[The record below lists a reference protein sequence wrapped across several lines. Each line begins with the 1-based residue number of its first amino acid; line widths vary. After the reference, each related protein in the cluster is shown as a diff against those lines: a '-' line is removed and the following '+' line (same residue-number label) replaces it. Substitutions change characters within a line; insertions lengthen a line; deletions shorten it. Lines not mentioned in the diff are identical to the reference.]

1 MSLPQSP
8 TPEARR
14 PFPWIIGLIFALCSG
29 ALLFASFPPY
39 DKGIAI
45 WVALVPLLIPLW
57 SGAPRTGWKGALIC
71 GLYGW
76 VAGVAFFGSSFW
88 WINEVS
94 TLGFIPLTMY
104 LALYPALWAALLGT
118 VLRPRFKREPE
129 PTADRE
135 ENKAHW
141 RHWCTQDIGI
151 TIKAV
156 LVGASLWVCTEWL
169 RGWVM
174 TGFGWNGMGVALYQG
189 LTFAQL
195 AAWVGTTALSFI
207 PAAVN
212 IWIWCVGRRLG
223 IMVIREGRRSVPW
236 DFFVMTF
243 GLVVLFL
250 WGNLEAVRYAP
261 GNQSQVTLPVLAI
274 QRNMSQDYKWNRAN
288 VDRIYTELAQS
299 TEEACNELQLKSIA
313 DAEANPATT
322 FGELPTWV
330 IWPESSLPTSTII
343 SAQTGELFKAQGR
356 EQYNEWFLGADG
368 PMRAVRNNVPIDFV
382 LLTGADEVHW
392 DAANNKT
399 SVYNT
404 LMALPGDFDTRL
416 THAKSH
422 LVPFGEY
429 IPLRET
435 FPILEKAFEFSAGMA
450 MGSNFSSGTSYEP
463 LRLPIVPGSV
473 VTVDAIPTICF
484 EDSVGRLVRR
494 FARPERQVIVNVTN
508 DGWFN
513 HSWANEQHLRN
524 AIFRSIELRRSMIR
538 AANTGITVAIAPNG
552 AIIKELRDAKGSP
565 FIADKLF
572 ARLPITD
579 TSLTLYAMA
588 GDWAV
593 LVCALIV
600 IGVLSIRIAR
610 KRAKLTK

>member
-1 MSLPQSP
+1 
-8 TPEARR
+8 
-14 PFPWIIGLIFALCSG
+14 
-29 ALLFASFPPY
+29 
-39 DKGIAI
+39 
-45 WVALVPLLIPLW
+45 
-57 SGAPRTGWKGALIC
+57 
-71 GLYGW
+71 
-76 VAGVAFFGSSFW
+76 
-88 WINEVS
+88 
-94 TLGFIPLTMY
+94 
-104 LALYPALWAALLGT
+104 
-118 VLRPRFKREPE
+118 
-129 PTADRE
+129 
-135 ENKAHW
+135 
-141 RHWCTQDIGI
+141 
-151 TIKAV
+151 
-156 LVGASLWVCTEWL
+156 
-169 RGWVM
+169 
-174 TGFGWNGMGVALYQG
+174 
-189 LTFAQL
+189 
-195 AAWVGTTALSFI
+195 
-207 PAAVN
+207 
-212 IWIWCVGRRLG
+212 
-223 IMVIREGRRSVPW
+223 
-236 DFFVMTF
+236 
-243 GLVVLFL
+243 
-250 WGNLEAVRYAP
+250 
-261 GNQSQVTLPVLAI
+261 
-274 QRNMSQDYKWNRAN
+274 
-288 VDRIYTELAQS
+288 
-299 TEEACNELQLKSIA
+299 
-313 DAEANPATT
+313 
-322 FGELPTWV
+322 
-330 IWPESSLPTSTII
+330 
-343 SAQTGELFKAQGR
+343 
-356 EQYNEWFLGADG
+356 
-368 PMRAVRNNVPIDFV
+368 
-382 LLTGADEVHW
+382 LTGADEVHW

-593 LVCALIV
+593 LVCALLV